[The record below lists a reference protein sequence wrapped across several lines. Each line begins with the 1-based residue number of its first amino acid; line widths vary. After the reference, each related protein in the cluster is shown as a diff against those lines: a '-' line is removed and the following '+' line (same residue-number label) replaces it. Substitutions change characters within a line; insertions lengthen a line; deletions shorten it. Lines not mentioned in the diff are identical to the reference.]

1 MHTQT
6 KPTPET
12 LAALAVEI
20 HANAVKK
27 GFWDGEPDI
36 EKFLML
42 IVCELAEAVEAD
54 RAGKRAQTELYN
66 LNVTS
71 YVPGGLYHQEL
82 FEDWI
87 KDTVEDEL
95 ADAATRILDMA
106 EHFKIANHVTWDR
119 ISTEFEEGQSFAGK
133 VYTLVKDMPDWSA
146 HLGANFSFRTALAS
160 VLNGIFAL
168 ADSLKIDLLWHVRE
182 KMAYN
187 ATREKLHG
195 KKY

>member
-6 KPTPET
+6 KLTPET

-20 HANAVKK
+20 HANAVNK
-27 GFWDGEPDI
+27 GFWDAVEADI

-54 RAGKRAQTELYN
+54 RAGKRANIDKYDEVSHLDWFHEPRK
-66 LNVTS
+66 L
-71 YVPGGLYHQEL
+71 G
-82 FEDWI
+82 FEKWV

-95 ADAATRILDMA
+95 ADAAIRILDMA
-106 EHFKIANHVTWDR
+106 EHLGMTVEIAACQGVGSLFMVD
-119 ISTEFEEGQSFAGK
+119 SPFAGK
-133 VYTLVKDMPDWSA
+133 VYRIVRYMPSGRMHESFSI
-146 HLGANFSFRTALAS
+146 HLKVVIGS
-160 VLNGIFAL
+160 IFAI
-168 ADSLKIDLLWHVRE
+168 ADSLKIDLLWHMKE

>member
-1 MHTQT
+1 MHTHK

-20 HANAVKK
+20 HANAVNK

-54 RAGKRAQTELYN
+54 REGQRANIDWYSEVNAPWSDPLRK
-66 LNVTS
+66 VA
-71 YVPGGLYHQEL
+71 
-82 FEDWI
+82 FEKWM
-87 KDTVEDEL
+87 KDTPQDEL
-95 ADAATRILDMA
+95 ADAAIRILDMV
-106 EHFKIANHVTWDR
+106 EHLGMTGEIAACQGVGSLFMAD
-119 ISTEFEEGQSFAGK
+119 SSFAGK
-133 VYTLVKDMPDWSA
+133 VYRIVRYMPSGRMHESFPI
-146 HLGANFSFRTALAS
+146 HLKV
-160 VLNGIFAL
+160 VLGSIFAI
-168 ADSLKIDLLWHVRE
+168 AESLKIDLLWHIRE

>member
-20 HANAVKK
+20 HANAVNK
-27 GFWDGEPDI
+27 GFWDAEPDI

-54 RAGKRAQTELYN
+54 RKGRRANTNFYG
-66 LNVTS
+66 NVS
-71 YVPGGLYHQEL
+71 ASWSNQLRKGV
-82 FEDWI
+82 FEREI

-95 ADAATRILDMA
+95 ADAAIRILDMA
-106 EHFKIANHVTWDR
+106 EHLGMTGEIAACQGVGSLFMVD
-119 ISTEFEEGQSFAGK
+119 SSFAGK
-133 VYTLVKDMPDWSA
+133 VYRIVRYMPSGRMHESFPI
-146 HLGANFSFRTALAS
+146 HLKV
-160 VLNGIFAL
+160 VLGSIFAL
-168 ADSLKIDLLWHVRE
+168 AESLKIDLLWHIRE

>member
-1 MHTQT
+1 MHTHK

-20 HANAVKK
+20 HANAVNK
-27 GFWDGEPDI
+27 GFWDGTPDI

-54 RAGKRAQTELYN
+54 RAGKRADR
-66 LNVTS
+66 TS
-71 YVPGGLYHQEL
+71 YDKLTPVWGWESQFRTGG
-82 FEDWI
+82 FKNWI

-95 ADAATRILDMA
+95 ADAAIRILDLA
-106 EHFKIANHVTWDR
+106 EHLGVT
-119 ISTEFEEGQSFAGK
+119 GK
-133 VYTLVKDMPDWSA
+133 VSCCQNSSALFMVDSPFAAKVYRIVRYMPSGRMHESFPI
-146 HLGANFSFRTALAS
+146 HLKV
-160 VLNGIFAL
+160 VLGSIFAL
-168 ADSLKIDLLWHVRE
+168 AESLKIGLLWHMRE